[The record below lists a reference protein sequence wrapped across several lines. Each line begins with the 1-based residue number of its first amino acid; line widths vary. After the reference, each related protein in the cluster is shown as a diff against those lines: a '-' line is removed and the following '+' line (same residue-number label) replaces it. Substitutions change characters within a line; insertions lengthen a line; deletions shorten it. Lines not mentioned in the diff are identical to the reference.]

1 MSEKNYFFNNL
12 NYLFHETVNYFN
24 SYSERELKQLS
35 KLKAVLSEQAFPNLE
50 LVFVVK
56 EISETSVKVQA
67 EFLYD
72 LLEFLMMHPSPKTAP
87 QSKINL
93 YLQTWLKRFSQ

>member
-1 MSEKNYFFNNL
+1 
-12 NYLFHETVNYFN
+12 VAYFN

-35 KLKAVLSEQAFPNLE
+35 KLKAVLSEQALPNLE
-50 LVFVVK
+50 LLFVVK
-56 EISETSVKVQA
+56 GVSETSVKVQA

-72 LLEFLMMHPSPKTAP
+72 LLEFLMMHPHPKEAP

-93 YLQTWLKRFSQ
+93 YLQMWLKRFSQ